1 MRKAYKLIVTG
12 INILI
17 PLLYHAQTDQ
27 ELVWASY
34 FGADGMDYPV
44 EAVTTGDGGV
54 LFVGFS
60 TSTSGLTTFGSH
72 QPIFG
77 GGDGDGIILKINSEK
92 EKVWASYFGGDH
104 SDGIDGVYQ
113 LSDGSF
119 AIVGSTWSEM
129 GIATPGAFMEDLPDA
144 YSAAF
149 VARFSSDGEQL
160 WGTYLGGS
168 GPIFPGARATS
179 VVVDDQDNIVVVGE
193 AVFADFPT
201 TENAHQDSL
210 GGDTDGFI
218 AKFDVDG
225 NLLWSTYYGGAEADE
240 INNVLVD
247 SNNEIVLFGYT
258 ESSTGIATPAAHQ
271 TEYGGEG
278 DAFLA
283 RFSADGERLW
293 STYYGGS
300 EWDRGGSGAI
310 QCLALDN
317 QDNLYVR
324 TESESSEGMVSPGAT
339 IDELQYNRSVVLA
352 KFSIDGEMLWGTYF
366 GAHALTPGGGIIVH
380 ENQIIIGGCA
390 RMDEGYLMGTP
401 YQSEHFGTASS
412 GDMFFAGFDLDGNQ
426 LWGTYYGGGNSDLM
440 WHLTPYSE
448 NQFVFTGNTQSG
460 IPMPDNAFQP
470 THGGIIDGILG
481 IFDISNVTSVEDR
494 ELAQLSIFPNPTT
507 TQIRLQ
513 LPPEFAFQAGVV
525 VYNAVGQV
533 VARNEN
539 FNSLNPLPMNYP
551 PGLYVVEARSNG
563 QVARG
568 KVLVE

>member
-1 MRKAYKLIVTG
+1 MRKVYEFFFVGLIV
-12 INILI
+12 LI
-17 PLLYHAQTDQ
+17 PVLCNAQTDQ
-27 ELVWASY
+27 ELVWVSY
-34 FGADGMDYPV
+34 FGGDGMDYPV
-44 EAVTTGDGGV
+44 EAVTTDDGGV

-72 QPIFG
+72 QPFYQ
-77 GGDGDGIILKINSEK
+77 GGDSDGIILKVNSDKEK
-92 EKVWASYFGGDH
+92 EWATYFGGDH
-104 SDGIDGVYQ
+104 SDAIRGVNL

-119 AIVGSTWSEM
+119 VIVGGTWSEE
-129 GIATPGAFMEDLPDA
+129 GIATPGAFMQGYPAE

-149 VARFSSDGEQL
+149 IARFSSDGEQL
-160 WGTYLGGS
+160 WGTYLGGG
-168 GPIFPGARATS
+168 GPMFPGARATS
-179 VVVDDQDNIVVVGE
+179 VVVDEQDNIIVVGNE
-193 AVFADFPT
+193 VSTDFPT

-218 AKFDVDG
+218 AKFDMDG
-225 NLLWSTYYGGAEADE
+225 NLLWSTYYGGEEVDE
-240 INNVLVD
+240 IYNVLVD

-258 ESSTGIATPAAHQ
+258 ESTTGIATPGAHQ
-271 TEYGGEG
+271 IDYGGEG

-283 RFSADGERLW
+283 RFSADGERIW

-300 EWDRGGSGAI
+300 EEDRGGSSSV
-310 QCLALDN
+310 QSLALDN

-324 TESESSEGMVSPGAT
+324 TETHSAQGMATSGAPIEDLLYNESV
-339 IDELQYNRSVVLA
+339 ILA
-352 KFSIDGEMLWGTYF
+352 KFSVNGEQLWGTYF
-366 GAHALTPGGGIIVH
+366 GANVSPPGGGVIVH

-426 LWGTYYGGGNSDLM
+426 LWGTYFGGGNSDLM
-440 WHLTPYSE
+440 WHLAPYPE
-448 NQFVFTGNTQSG
+448 NQFVFAGNTQSV

-494 ELAQLSIFPNPTT
+494 ELAQLSIFPNPAT

-513 LPPEFAFQAGVV
+513 LPPEFAFQADVV
-525 VYNAVGQV
+525 VYNAVGKV

-539 FNSLNPLPMNYP
+539 FNSLIPLNVNYP
-551 PGLYVVEARSNG
+551 PGLYVIEARSNG